1 MKSQLP
7 RSIKWLISLMA
18 TGRDKEIIEGDFE
31 EALAEAKPR
40 SLHYYRLVMK
50 ELLGMMRITHLRR
63 KQRQQPSGLG
73 ANLLKVIIR
82 NLRRKWNYTVINV
95 SGLSISL
102 MVFGLI
108 LAYVTHELGYDRYHK
123 DHERIFRITY
133 QENADE
139 PVDGHW
145 ARVPLDWINKLPDY
159 FPQVEQYV
167 RFQSFRFRDIQVGEQ
182 AFREHY
188 AFSVDPDV
196 FDVLD
201 LPFVHGDAQ
210 SALRHPNSVVLTE
223 TIARKYF
230 GTNEVLGETLKTVSN
245 SGDFETYQV
254 TGVIKDIPDNSHL
267 PINLLT
273 TINTQEERTGWAY
286 IYVKLSAE
294 KDARVITEDMPS
306 FIETHAPDPET
317 TSMFNLQP
325 ISDIHLNSHLSR
337 EIATNNQLSNILI
350 FLGASVFL
358 LLVAIINYANL
369 NSVQSLNRSR
379 ELGIRKVLGGSKT
392 HLRQYFFL
400 ESFLLFVL
408 SLVLAGIGY
417 VTLLK
422 YLGAFLGQTLQPDT
436 SLLLAVTLSL
446 MIVVPWI
453 SSLYPTQALVK
464 LSIIQA
470 LKSQLAINSKLPRR
484 KILIGL
490 QFGLAMALIS
500 AMHITTQQFHFLL
513 NKNLGFEREQLVAIR
528 HIPDAV
534 KQNMDVIREE
544 LVRLPSIN
552 AVSAV
557 MELPGSAVRD
567 GIILL
572 KPGQEVEDGIPVDIQ
587 IVEPNFPEL
596 MKMEFVAGKAL
607 RQVSYP
613 AFPPGSSV
621 QEIFST
627 ISDRQRSYV
636 LNEAAVRLLGW
647 DNPSEALGKTI
658 SGFNPFYQLS
668 EGQIVGIV
676 KDYHQES
683 LRAAIDPVIMVY
695 EPIWLNH
702 LLVKLN
708 SGDLFETV
716 EQMEA
721 LWQTKYAAYPMDM
734 VFLDQE
740 MNNLY
745 ESERQQKE
753 LLKIFTAITLV
764 IAILG
769 LLGLMGYA
777 LKIRQKEM
785 AVRKVLGADLVALI
799 QLLAKEYLW
808 SLVIGMA
815 LAVPLVWMS
824 MEQWLQ
830 NYAYHTEI
838 GVSSFA
844 IGAIILALLILV
856 PLITQ
861 VIRNDRN
868 PAEVLK
874 SE

>member
-18 TGRDKEIIEGDFE
+18 AGRDKEIIEGDFE
-31 EALAEAKPR
+31 EALAGVKPR
-40 SLHYYRLVMK
+40 SFHYYRLVIK

-82 NLRRKWNYTVINV
+82 NLRRKWHYTLINV
-95 SGLSISL
+95 TGLSISL
-102 MVFGLI
+102 LAFGMI
-108 LAYVTHELGYDRYHK
+108 LTYVTHESGYDRYHK
-123 DHERIFRITY
+123 DYERTFRITY
-133 QENADE
+133 QENVAE
-139 PVDGHW
+139 PVDGQW
-145 ARVPLDWINKLPDY
+145 ARVPLDWINKLPEY
-159 FPQVEQYV
+159 FPQVEHFV

-196 FDVLD
+196 FQVLD
-201 LPFVHGDAQ
+201 LAFIKGNPIT
-210 SALRHPNSVVLTE
+210 ALRQPNSVVLTE
-223 TIARKYF
+223 TIAHKYF
-230 GTNEVLGETLKTVSN
+230 GTNEVLGEILKTVSN

-254 TGVIKDIPDNSHL
+254 TGVIEDIPDNSHL

-273 TINTQEERTGWAY
+273 SINAQEERTGWAY
-286 IYVKLSAE
+286 IYLKLSTS
-294 KDARVITEDMPS
+294 KDAKVLTDEMAA

-317 TSMFNLQP
+317 PTMFNLQP
-325 ISDIHLNSHLSR
+325 IADIHLHSHLAR
-337 EIATNNQLSNILI
+337 EISTNNQLSNMLI
-350 FLGASVFL
+350 FLGASIFL
-358 LLVAIINYANL
+358 LLVAIINFANL
-369 NSVQSLNRSR
+369 NTVQSLGRSR
-379 ELGIRKVLGGSKT
+379 ELGIRKVLGGSKS

-408 SLVLAGIGY
+408 SLILAGIGY
-417 VTLLK
+417 TTFLK
-422 YLGAFLGQTLQPDT
+422 NLESFIGQELRPDN
-436 SLLLAVTLSL
+436 SLLLLVVVLL
-446 MIVVPWI
+446 LIIVPWI
-453 SSLYPTQALVK
+453 SSLYPTQGLVK
-464 LSIIQA
+464 LSINQA
-470 LKSQLAINSKLPRR
+470 LKSQLVVNTKLPWR
-484 KILIGL
+484 KILISL

-500 AMHITTQQFHFLL
+500 TMHITRQQFDFLQ
-513 NKNLGFEREQLVAIR
+513 NKSLGFEQDHLVAIR
-528 HIPDAV
+528 HIPDAA
-534 KQNMDVIREE
+534 KQGMDVIREE
-544 LVRLPSIN
+544 LVRLPFIN
-552 AVSAV
+552 EVSAV

-596 MKMEFVAGKAL
+596 MEMQFVAGKAL
-607 RQVSYP
+607 RPISYP

-621 QEIFST
+621 QTIFTT

-647 DNPSEALGKTI
+647 DNPAEAIGQSI
-658 SGFNPFYQLS
+658 SGFNPFYQLA
-668 EGQIVGIV
+668 EGPIVGVV

-702 LLVKLN
+702 LLIKLN
-708 SGDLFETV
+708 DGDLFEHV
-716 EQMEA
+716 AKMES
-721 LWQTKYAAYPMDM
+721 LWQSKFSAYPMDM

-740 MNNLY
+740 MNKLY

-753 LLKIFTAITLV
+753 LLKVFTAITLV

-799 QLLAKEYLW
+799 QLLAKEYLL
-808 SLVIGMA
+808 SLAIGIA
-815 LAVPLVWMS
+815 LAVPLVWLAMK
-824 MEQWLQ
+824 EWLQ

-844 IGAIILALLILV
+844 LSAFILALLIFV

-868 PAEVLK
+868 PSEVLK
-874 SE
+874 SD